1 MNVQGTNANNN
12 KKKKLTKC
20 KNGSG
25 MALKTDI
32 IYHLV
37 ISQLVFHLPFCLRV
51 FGKAG
56 NAALLT
62 MHQFQLPEPINS
74 VAYTKIVQK
83 MLHQF
88 QNPHE
93 STIISG

>member
-1 MNVQGTNANNN
+1 MQIIT
-12 KKKKLTKC
+12 KKKLTKC

-62 MHQFQLPEPINS
+62 MHQLQLPEPINS